1 MYEALT
7 FDALRPAE
15 GALGI
20 LYLGQAGFL
29 FTAGHGVL
37 CVDPYLSNCVEKLV
51 GMEARRMWWNSFR
64 ADELRPGAVLV
75 THDHLD
81 HLDPET
87 LPVFEQVSPPDAY
100 FGPDSALAHLRRLR
114 FREPAL
120 RRLARGDAAGWG
132 GMRLKAVYAEHTE
145 DSIGVVLSTPALS
158 VYITGDTCPRDA
170 LVNEDTMNC
179 DVLIACINGIDE
191 NLNPEEAMDLAERLG
206 AKLVIPMHY
215 GLIPCST
222 VPLVRFATAAVR
234 TGIRGLPMVPET
246 AWIVKKTSIGVE
258 AAKAVCGEEKR

>member
-1 MYEALT
+1 MCEALT
-7 FDALRPAE
+7 FDALRPDDGE
-15 GALGI
+15 LGI
-20 LYLGQAGFL
+20 LALGQAGFL
-29 FTAGHGVL
+29 FTTGQNVL

-64 ADELRPGAVLV
+64 ADELKVGAVLI

-87 LPVFEQVSPPDAY
+87 LPVMEQVNPPETY
-100 FGPDSALAHLRRLR
+100 FGPDSALNHLRLLS
-114 FREPAL
+114 FRESAL
-120 RRLARGDAAGWG
+120 QRLNRGEETAWG
-132 GMRLKAVYAEHTE
+132 GMTLKAVYAEHTE
-145 DSIGVVLSTPALS
+145 DSIGVVLKTSALK
-158 VYITGDTCPRDA
+158 VYITGDTCLTDA

-191 NLNPEEAMDLAERLG
+191 NLNPEEAMGLAKRLH

-222 VPLVRFATAAVR
+222 VSLARFVAAAAE
-234 TGIRGLPMVPET
+234 TGIRGLPLNPET
-246 AWIVKKTSIGVE
+246 AWLLKKTNGGVE
-258 AAKAVCGEEKR
+258 AARAACAGGR